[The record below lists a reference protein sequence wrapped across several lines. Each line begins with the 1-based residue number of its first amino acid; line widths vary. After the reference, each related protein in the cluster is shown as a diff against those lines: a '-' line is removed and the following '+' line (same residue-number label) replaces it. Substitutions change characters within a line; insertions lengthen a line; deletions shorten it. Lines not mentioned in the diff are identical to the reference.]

1 MKKLITLLLVL
12 VTLNGYSQMSEF
24 TPFKPYRGEYN
35 YIDWPMYSKV
45 WRLVSVGEYDA
56 NGMEVV
62 SLQPKEGR
70 YNSFKND
77 WVNENLDVEIV
88 KSHLHTSFNEFRS
101 DYGLSPV
108 KENVDITN
116 RSQDYSVELF
126 DDFKHS
132 DYKEGNYLECIG
144 SFALLSI
151 YSLKEGE
158 DVNKIISECCF
169 DLFVGSAGHMAML
182 LKEDN
187 NYEYGYGI
195 TIFKNVVK
203 VVIQAEKTP

>member
-12 VTLNGYSQMSEF
+12 VTLNGYTQMSEF
-24 TPFKPYRGEYN
+24 TPFKPYRGKYN
-35 YIDWPMYSKV
+35 SIDCPMYSKV
-45 WRLVSVGEYDA
+45 WKLVYEGDYDNA
-56 NGMEVV
+56 GRETR

-77 WVNENLDVEIV
+77 WVNENLDVETV

-101 DYGLSPV
+101 DYGLPPV
-108 KENVDITN
+108 KENVDVTN

-144 SFALLSI
+144 SFPLLSI

-158 DVNKIISECCF
+158 DVNKIISECFF
-169 DLFVGSAGHMAML
+169 DVFVGSAGHMAML
-182 LKEDN
+182 LIEDN

-195 TIFKNVVK
+195 TIYKNSVKIVV
-203 VVIQAEKTP
+203 QAEKTP